1 MLAAFGRYN
10 EMERDGDGGSLLAA
24 EPDES
29 KNDAEAL
36 SATSLAATAQ
46 TALKDQK
53 VREMLAAFRAEGP
66 SALAR
71 YVDDPECSRALEIL
85 RGSAKALPPP
95 AASQLQKLS
104 LVPEEPVV
112 EGTVV
117 EGTV

>member
-10 EMERDGDGGSLLAA
+10 EMERDGDGGSLLGA

-29 KNDAEAL
+29 KAEETL
-36 SATSLAATAQ
+36 DATSLAATAK

-71 YVDDPECSRALEIL
+71 YVDDPECSRALEVL
-85 RGSAKALPPP
+85 RGSAKAPRPRG
-95 AASQLQKLS
+95 SHHF
-104 LVPEEPVV
+104 
-112 EGTVV
+112 
-117 EGTV
+117 